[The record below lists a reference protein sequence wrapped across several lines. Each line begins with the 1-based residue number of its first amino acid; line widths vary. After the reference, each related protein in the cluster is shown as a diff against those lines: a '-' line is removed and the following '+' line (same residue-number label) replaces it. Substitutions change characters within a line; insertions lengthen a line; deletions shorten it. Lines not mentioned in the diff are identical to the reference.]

1 MGKMRKSAGEK
12 IFDIINVCIMAGIVA
27 ATVYP
32 FLHVAAIS
40 LNEARDSA
48 AGGIGILP
56 RKLSFDSYVT
66 VFRYNNIFNAFLVS
80 ATRTITGAL
89 LTIFFTAMTAY
100 TMTKKH
106 LVGYKIIYRFFVA
119 SMFISAGTI
128 PVFLLYRWLGL
139 YNTFWVYIIP
149 GLFNV
154 YYMILMRTFI
164 LQLPREMEESALMDG
179 ANEAVIFWRIIIPL
193 SGPILATIGL
203 FVAVGQWNSW
213 QDTLFFTNN
222 PDLETLQYI
231 LMKVLR
237 QAEAA
242 AITRQARMSLS
253 RLQRTISITTES
265 VKMAITIVST
275 FPILCVYPFI
285 QKYFVKG
292 MMIGAVKG

>member
-12 IFDIINVCIMAGIVA
+12 IFDIINVCIMTGIVA

>member
-1 MGKMRKSAGEK
+1 MMT
-12 IFDIINVCIMAGIVA
+12 IVA

-32 FLHVAAIS
+32 FLHVLAIS

-48 AGGIGILP
+48 AGSIGILP

-66 VFRYNNIFNAFLVS
+66 VFRYNNIFSAFLVS
-80 ATRTITGAL
+80 ASRTVIGAL
-89 LTIFFTAMTAY
+89 LSIFFTAMTAY
-100 TMTKKH
+100 AMTKKD
-106 LVGYKIIYRFFVA
+106 LLGYKIIYRFFVV

-128 PVFLLYRWLGL
+128 PVFLLYQWVGL

-149 GLFNV
+149 GSFSV

-179 ANEAVIFWRIIIPL
+179 ANEVIVFWRIIIPL

-213 QDTLFFTNN
+213 QDTLFFTNK
-222 PDLETLQYI
+222 PELETLQYI

-242 AITRQARMSLS
+242 TITRQARMSLS
-253 RLQRTISITTES
+253 RLQRTISITPES

>member
-1 MGKMRKSAGEK
+1 MGKIRKSTGERV
-12 IFDIINVCIMAGIVA
+12 FDIVNCCIMLLIVTV
-27 ATVYP
+27 TVYP
-32 FLHVAAIS
+32 FLHVTAIS

-48 AGGIGILP
+48 AGGIGIFP
-56 RKLSFDSYVT
+56 RKLSFDSYIT
-66 VFRYNNIFNAFLVS
+66 VFRYNNIVNAFLIS
-80 ATRTITGAL
+80 AARTIIGTL
-89 LTIFFTAMTAY
+89 LTVFFTAMVAY
-100 TMTKKH
+100 SMSKRT
-106 LVGYKIIYRFFVA
+106 LIAYRIIYRFFVV

-128 PVFLLYRWLGL
+128 PVFLLYQWLGL

-164 LQLPREMEESALMDG
+164 LQLPREVEESALMDG
-179 ANEAVIFWRIIIPL
+179 ANELVIFWRIIIPL

-213 QDTLFFTNN
+213 QDTLFFTNK
-222 PDLETLQYI
+222 PELETLQYI

-242 AITRQARMSLS
+242 SITRQARMSLS
-253 RLQRTISITTES
+253 RMQRTISITPES
-265 VKMAITIVST
+265 VKMAITVVST

-292 MMIGAVKG
+292 MMIGAIKG

>member
-1 MGKMRKSAGEK
+1 
-12 IFDIINVCIMAGIVA
+12 
-27 ATVYP
+27 
-32 FLHVAAIS
+32 
-40 LNEARDSA
+40 
-48 AGGIGILP
+48 
-56 RKLSFDSYVT
+56 
-66 VFRYNNIFNAFLVS
+66 
-80 ATRTITGAL
+80 
-89 LTIFFTAMTAY
+89 MTAY
-100 TMTKKH
+100 SMTKRD
-106 LVGYKIIYRFFVA
+106 LIGYKIIYRFFVV

-128 PVFLLYRWLGL
+128 PVFLLYQWLGL

-164 LQLPREMEESALMDG
+164 LQLPREIEESALIDG
-179 ANEAVIFWRIIIPL
+179 ASEIVIFWRIIIPL
-193 SGPILATIGL
+193 SGPILVTIGL

-213 QDTLFFTNN
+213 QDTLFFTNK
-222 PDLETLQYI
+222 PGLETLQYI

-242 AITRQARMSLS
+242 AITRQAKMSLS
-253 RLQRTISITTES
+253 RLQRTISITPES
-265 VKMAITIVST
+265 VKMAITVVST

>member
-1 MGKMRKSAGEK
+1 MGKIRKTAGEWT
-12 IFDIINVCIMAGIVA
+12 FDLINCGIMLAIAA
-27 ATVYP
+27 ATIYP

-66 VFRYNNIFNAFLVS
+66 VFKYNNIFSAFLIS
-80 ATRTITGAL
+80 ASRTIIGAL
-89 LTIFFTAMTAY
+89 LAVFFTAMTAY
-100 TMTKKH
+100 SMTKKD
-106 LVGYKIIYRFFVA
+106 LIGYRIIYRFFVV
-119 SMFISAGTI
+119 SMFISAGII
-128 PVFLLYRWLGL
+128 PVFLLYQRLRL
-139 YNTFWVYIIP
+139 YNTFWVYVIP

-164 LQLPREMEESALMDG
+164 LQLPRELEESALMDG
-179 ANEAVIFWRIIIPL
+179 ANEIVVFCRIILPL

-213 QDTLFFTNN
+213 QDTLFFTTSPN
-222 PDLETLQYI
+222 LETLQYV

-253 RLQRTISITTES
+253 RLQRTISITPES
-265 VKMAITIVST
+265 VKMAITVVST